1 MNDIKKTIRELNLED
16 DFLFSKV
23 MADNEIC
30 KRVLE
35 QILNISIEK
44 VVSLY
49 TQRTIDMLL
58 EGKGVRL
65 DVYVND
71 NKGTV
76 YNVEMQRAK
85 NKDLAKRTRYYQGNI
100 DLDLISSGKPY
111 NDLRKTYIIFICTF
125 DFFNDGR
132 HIYTFENI
140 CRENQKI
147 SLGDETTKIFL
158 NTAGTRDDISSD
170 MRDFLTYIENT
181 SEEFAFKSQNRLL
194 TDIQKKVDAI
204 KSSKETEVEYM
215 TLLERDNTILP
226 FRLSSNHVEYMTL
239 LERDRENRELGSILT
254 LNIIKLYNKG
264 MDRKQIAKELHIDIE
279 IVDKIINNYEEM

>member
-1 MNDIKKTIRELNLED
+1 VIIKEGFPMNDIKKTIRELNLED

-215 TLLERDNTILP
+215 TLLERD
-226 FRLSSNHVEYMTL
+226 
-239 LERDRENRELGSILT
+239 RENRELGSILT

>member
-1 MNDIKKTIRELNLED
+1 MIIKNGFPMNDIKKTIRELNLED

-44 VVSLY
+44 VVYLY

-100 DLDLISSGKPY
+100 YLDLISSGKPY

-140 CRENQKI
+140 FRENQKI

-215 TLLERDNTILP
+215 TLLERD
-226 FRLSSNHVEYMTL
+226 
-239 LERDRENRELGSILT
+239 RENRELGSILT

-264 MDRKQIAKELHIDIE
+264 MDRNQIAKELHIDIE

>member
-1 MNDIKKTIRELNLED
+1 MIIKEGFPMNDIKKTIRELNLED

-181 SEEFAFKSQNRLL
+181 NEEFAFKSQNRLL

-215 TLLERDNTILP
+215 TLLERD
-226 FRLSSNHVEYMTL
+226 
-239 LERDRENRELGSILT
+239 RENRELGSILT

-264 MDRKQIAKELHIDIE
+264 MDRNQIAKELHIDIE

>member
-23 MADNEIC
+23 MADNAIC

-58 EGKGVRL
+58 EEKGVRL

-85 NKDLAKRTRYYQGNI
+85 NKDLAKRTRYYQGSI

-215 TLLERDNTILP
+215 TLLERD
-226 FRLSSNHVEYMTL
+226 
-239 LERDRENRELGSILT
+239 RENRELGSILT

-264 MDRKQIAKELHIDIE
+264 MDRNQIAKELNIDIE
-279 IVDKIINNYEEM
+279 MVDKIINNYEEM

>member
-71 NKGTV
+71 NKGSV

-215 TLLERDNTILP
+215 TLLERD
-226 FRLSSNHVEYMTL
+226 
-239 LERDRENRELGSILT
+239 RENRELGSILT

-264 MDRKQIAKELHIDIE
+264 MDRNQIAKELHIDIE
-279 IVDKIINNYEEM
+279 MVDKIINNYEEM

>member
-1 MNDIKKTIRELNLED
+1 VIIKEGFPMNDIKKTIRELNLED

-215 TLLERDNTILP
+215 TLLERD
-226 FRLSSNHVEYMTL
+226 
-239 LERDRENRELGSILT
+239 RENRELGSILT

-264 MDRKQIAKELHIDIE
+264 MDRNQIAKELHIDIE
-279 IVDKIINNYEEM
+279 MVDKIINNYEEM

>member
-1 MNDIKKTIRELNLED
+1 VIIKEGFPMNDIKKTIWELNLED

-44 VVSLY
+44 VVYLY

-85 NKDLAKRTRYYQGNI
+85 NKDLAKRIRYYQGNI

-215 TLLERDNTILP
+215 TLLERD
-226 FRLSSNHVEYMTL
+226 
-239 LERDRENRELGSILT
+239 RENRELGSILT

-264 MDRKQIAKELHIDIE
+264 MDRNQIAKELHIDIE